1 MAPKYHAPRR
11 DEFPDALSGGE
22 GRESPGT
29 RVGERERQSPS
40 VENVDPALTQPD
52 AASVSADV
60 TREDRPQA
68 LAQPDEVEKEMTVE
82 EKLGTHPLGA
92 SAGAVGGTVAGAA
105 IGAAAGPVGSLVGA
119 VAGALLGS
127 GLGASASDAQS
138 PVIDTAPH
146 DDYWRDNYAARP
158 YMPPWCELRRL
169 RARVPVWHAGLSAHG
184 PSALVGRRRGRAQD
198 RLGAGPGT
206 LALALGRGTCR
217 GARRVDEAVRRRV
230 MPGGEVD
237 ELSGERT
244 GGWLARRRHSVRA
257 ELVEAPTTTR
267 PARFGSRTP

>member
-158 YMPPWCELRRL
+158 YMPPGANYDDYEPAYRYGTQAYLRTDHPRSWDDVEAELKTGWEQARGRSRL
-169 RARVPVWHAGLSAHG
+169 RWEEV
-184 PSALVGRRRGRAQD
+184 RA
-198 RLGAGPGT
+198 
-206 LALALGRGTCR
+206 
-217 GARRVDEAVRRRV
+217 AVRDAWMRLYE
-230 MPGGEVD
+230 GG
-237 ELSGERT
+237 
-244 GGWLARRRHSVRA
+244 
-257 ELVEAPTTTR
+257 
-267 PARFGSRTP
+267 